1 MIKKLFSR
9 PVPALLMGAII
20 ISFSSVLVNISD
32 VHSSVSAFYRMFFGS
47 LFLIGIC
54 FVKKEFKIRK
64 LKKNLL
70 AIACGLVFAFDLLAW
85 HSSIGYVGP
94 GLATILGNFQVFVL
108 TIVGFMIFKEKIT
121 MTFVLSLPLAFLGL
135 FLILGIDI
143 DHLSR
148 SYGIGV
154 FLGLLTAIFYSMYL
168 LILRKLQSDK
178 NDFSLVYYLMLVTVS
193 CLFFL
198 VCWIYASNRSFQIPD
213 ATTFSALL
221 CLGFFIQCV
230 AWIMISNALPKVKA
244 SHAGL
249 ILLLQPTLSFI
260 WDVIFFNRQTGT
272 AGWIGVIIVVTALY
286 LGMTAKEKPS

>member
-108 TIVGFMIFKEKIT
+108 SIVGFMIFKEKIT

-148 SYGIGV
+148 SYSIGV
-154 FLGLLTAIFYSMYL
+154 FLGLLTAVFYSMYL

-286 LGMTAKEKPS
+286 LGMTSKEKPS

>member
-85 HSSIGYVGP
+85 HASIGYVGP

-143 DHLSR
+143 GHLSR

-193 CLFFL
+193 CSFFL

-286 LGMTAKEKPS
+286 LGMTSKEKSS

>member
-47 LFLIGIC
+47 LFLICIC

-70 AIACGLVFAFDLLAW
+70 AIACGLVFALDLLAW
-85 HSSIGYVGP
+85 HASIGYVGP

-121 MTFVLSLPLAFLGL
+121 ITFVLSLPLAFLGL